1 VPAHAK
7 LKQAAAD
14 GSPLTSSEAASLTGY
29 SRDHVGLLL
38 RRGVLSGRKFGRDW
52 VVDSRSLLAYV
63 EGSPKPG
70 RKST

>member
-1 VPAHAK
+1 MPVHVK
-7 LKQAAAD
+7 LKEAAVR

-70 RKST
+70 RK